1 MRAGGAAVA
10 AGRGQHR
17 PTVTTSPR
25 PGVVA
30 DSFFKRTGFLE
41 MENRLS
47 LTSVEE
53 GYHVQSPV
61 SAIPKINTE
70 ENR

>member
-1 MRAGGAAVA
+1 
-10 AGRGQHR
+10 
-17 PTVTTSPR
+17 
-25 PGVVA
+25 VVA
-30 DSFFKRTGFLE
+30 DSFFKRTGFLG

-53 GYHVQSPV
+53 GYHVQLPV